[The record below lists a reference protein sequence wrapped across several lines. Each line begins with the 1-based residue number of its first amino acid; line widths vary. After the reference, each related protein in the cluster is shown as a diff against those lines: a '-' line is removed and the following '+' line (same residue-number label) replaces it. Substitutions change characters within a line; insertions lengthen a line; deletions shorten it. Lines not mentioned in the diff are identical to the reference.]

1 MSRILI
7 YGYKYKDK
15 IKYRYMTNYI
25 DFCIGYSKK
34 YDIKKGRDVTNKYHE
49 CLAKSYMDCLYDL
62 KDSNERD
69 IECNEIINEFG
80 KAKQ

>member
-1 MSRILI
+1 
-7 YGYKYKDK
+7 
-15 IKYRYMTNYI
+15 MTNYI
-25 DFCIGYSKK
+25 DFCMGYSKK
-34 YDIKKGRDVTNKYHE
+34 NNIKKGPDVTNKYHE
-49 CLAKSYMDCLYDL
+49 CLAKSYIDCLYHL